1 MIEKCEIASKHK
13 ENYLQL
19 SCLAHTIQF
28 WPVSGEKKMRST
40 PVYDK
45 DGPREMQWDKSERN
59 TSEKS
64 SYQTSPN
71 WRENLP
77 RLEGALF
84 QGLGAWRIIF
94 FYIRNHFLKI
104 HAQRIPKMS
113 DFSVLSHFWLRKQLS
128 KKKKRVLTPSFPQP
142 TSSSKWVGEPDYSD
156 TTKRLLEY
164 SL

>member
-19 SCLAHTIQF
+19 SCLAQTIQF

-64 SYQTSPN
+64 TFQTSPN
-71 WRENLP
+71 WRTNLP
-77 RLEGALF
+77 RLEDVLF

-94 FYIRNHFLKI
+94 FYFRKHFPKL
-104 HAQRIPKMS
+104 HARQIPKMS
-113 DFSVLSHFWLRKQLS
+113 DFYVFGPFLAEKTAVKEKKARFDPFVPPTHFQQQVGWGTRLSLS
-128 KKKKRVLTPSFPQP
+128 AIAKPN
-142 TSSSKWVGEPDYSD
+142 
-156 TTKRLLEY
+156 